1 VSAFALIFGLDQS
14 KTKFRAF
21 QFPFGIPEEYGL
33 DAPPLEI
40 VVHSVG
46 WTPTKVAVPALGT
59 LKDLGYYIDTD
70 LGGEAQFKVTLQRL
84 TTALEAMKHKF
95 RGTKGRE
102 YAVNSVLMA
111 RIAYTGQGANLKEAQ
126 IQKLDSV
133 TLEYARKEL
142 RLLPGFP
149 AAAMSHHHLINYPLP
164 STVYHEAKLGSL
176 WRNLGR
182 GGRPAQL
189 VQEYLRRAMRTRGY
203 DPDDS
208 EPVALTEDETWDQGT
223 YWINGII
230 NGLGRSEL
238 QLARGGDTRDRMDS
252 RRHIREQDGWG
263 AAATELRRWG
273 ITSWSDMFNPEG
285 EITEELAQRFPTL
298 PSVPGICKSNIRG

>member
-1 VSAFALIFGLDQS
+1 
-14 KTKFRAF
+14 
-21 QFPFGIPEEYGL
+21 L

-46 WTPTKVAVPALGT
+46 WAPTPVAVHAIGT

-95 RGTKGRE
+95 RGTKERE

-111 RIAYTGQGANLKEAQ
+111 RIAYTGQGANLTEAQ

-164 STVYHEAKLGSL
+164 STAYHEAKLGSL
-176 WRNLGR
+176 
-182 GGRPAQL
+182 
-189 VQEYLRRAMRTRGY
+189 
-203 DPDDS
+203 
-208 EPVALTEDETWDQGT
+208 
-223 YWINGII
+223 
-230 NGLGRSEL
+230 
-238 QLARGGDTRDRMDS
+238 
-252 RRHIREQDGWG
+252 
-263 AAATELRRWG
+263 
-273 ITSWSDMFNPEG
+273 
-285 EITEELAQRFPTL
+285 
-298 PSVPGICKSNIRG
+298 